1 MGGGGG
7 WKGGGGRGGR
17 SREGV
22 GKAVFSLVQEVDR
35 AVFSYP

>member
-1 MGGGGG
+1 MGGGVEGG
-7 WKGGGGRGGR
+7 GGR

-22 GKAVFSLVQEVDR
+22 GNAVFSLVQEVDR

>member
-1 MGGGGG
+1 ME
-7 WKGGGGRGGR
+7 GGR